1 MWISERTCTRQ
12 QWSRCYPRLIRKI
25 LEKIKG
31 WKQKIPVDFVFFRPC
46 SLSPTE
52 AVSDNTSDT
61 GGNAEAYATQNL
73 LFAYQRA
80 WQRYLMSRYG
90 KDIMLLDAKYKTMW
104 YELPLLFLVV
114 KTNVNYTVVGAFIT
128 QNETNAAI
136 EEALKIFRAWNPK
149 WKPSTFVLVSNSWQV
164 KHFFAVSQQN
174 ADWKWEALPKSFRKK
189 STSLFRWWWWCV

>member
-1 MWISERTCTRQ
+1 MLSKVDQEN
-12 QWSRCYPRLIRKI
+12 
-25 LEKIKG
+25 LEQKIKG
-31 WKQKIPVDFVFFRPC
+31 WKQESPGDFFFFRPR

-61 GGNAEAYATQNL
+61 DGDAEAYATQNL
-73 LFAYQRA
+73 LFAHQRA

-128 QNETNAAI
+128 QNETKAAI

-174 ADWKWEALPKSFRKK
+174 ADWKWEALPKSATQVHI
-189 STSLFRWWWWCV
+189 SV